1 MNARDLPGP
10 RGRLLT
16 TYRLLA
22 KPFEWMPRWRAQ
34 YGDPFLLHAI
44 NGDVVVTG
52 RPDLIK
58 ALFAAPPASLGP
70 FGVQAIAP
78 VVGKGSLLVLDG
90 EAHRRERKLLMP
102 PFHGARMRAYAD
114 TMREVAH
121 RRFAEAA
128 GRSVTMVALAQEITL
143 EIIVRAVFG
152 IDDPRRVGE
161 AMDSIIDTID
171 RVHPAFVFAP
181 FLQRELG
188 GFGPYAR
195 FRRAFEHTDAMLQA
209 QIDEGRTR
217 GEGDDILSLLLAAR
231 YDDGSAMS
239 DEEIRDELRTI
250 VVAGHETTAMTLAFL
265 VDLLWR
271 SPEALSAARAEAEEA
286 ASAPSEALARLP
298 YLDAV
303 VKETLRL
310 RPILTESMRSLKAPL
325 TLGHLEIP
333 AGMHVAASMVLA
345 HHDPA
350 RFPEPERFRPARF
363 LDDQKPTPNEYLPF
377 GGGHRR
383 CLGAAF
389 ADMELRIVIAELLA
403 SHDLTL
409 ESPARAEPLR
419 RNVSMTPAGGVP
431 LRLRRR
437 ELPERPA
444 AVATAP

>member
-1 MNARDLPGP
+1 MDGMNASDLPGP

-22 KPFEWMPRWRAQ
+22 KPFVWMPRWRAR

-52 RPDLIK
+52 RPDHIK
-58 ALFAAPPASLGP
+58 AIFAAPPASLAP
-70 FGVQAIAP
+70 FGVKAIAP

-114 TMREVAH
+114 TMREVAR
-121 RRFAEAA
+121 RRFAEAE
-128 GRSVTMVALAQEITL
+128 GRPTTMVALAQELTL

-152 IDDPRRVGE
+152 VQDPKRVNDFMQ
-161 AMDSIIDTID
+161 AIIDTID

-188 GFGPYAR
+188 GLGPYAR
-195 FRRAFEHTDAMLQA
+195 FRRAFERTDELLQSEIEA
-209 QIDEGRTR
+209 GRKRR
-217 GEGDDILSLLLAAR
+217 GGDDILSLLLEAR
-231 YDDGSAMS
+231 YDDGSPMS
-239 DEEIRDELRTI
+239 DEEIRDELRTV

-271 SPEALSAARAEAEEA
+271 EPEALKAARREAEEA
-286 ASAPSEALARLP
+286 IEAPSEALAKLP
-298 YLDAV
+298 HVDAA

-310 RPILTESMRSLKAPL
+310 RPILTEAMRTLKEPL
-325 TLGHLEIP
+325 RLGDLDVP

-345 HHDPA
+345 HLDPA
-350 RFPEPERFRPARF
+350 IFPEPLRYRPERFLER
-363 LDDQKPTPNEYLPF
+363 KYTPNEYLPF

-389 ADMELRIVIAELLA
+389 ADMELRVVVAELLA
-403 SHDLTL
+403 RQDLRL
-409 ESPARAEPLR
+409 ETPSCAEPLR
-419 RNVSMTPAGGVP
+419 RNISMTPRGGVP
-431 LRLRRR
+431 LTLMPRAAAGRRS
-437 ELPERPA
+437 A
-444 AVATAP
+444 A